1 VSLRGPRSTTQD
13 VFDAEMKA
21 AKDLGLPII
30 FHGGQSARASVST
43 AELKARGYLTPDLT
57 LVHFV
62 LATQADRDNMAA
74 AGVSLSYTV
83 HGELRVR
90 AGNAGE
96 QLLHMIA
103 SSVNVCLSF
112 DANSISPV
120 DMFSSM
126 CLAWDLGA
134 PKDGTST
141 EKLNAVDF
149 RQVME
154 MATIKGAKAMGY
166 DKLVGSLTPGKKAD
180 LILVRA
186 DDLNMVPFANVDCA
200 LVRAANAANVDT
212 VIVDGR
218 LMKRGGK
225 LVGIDTQTVTR
236 AAAMSAFQVRKR
248 AGGAFAPQDDTIPTY

>member
-1 VSLRGPRSTTQD
+1 
-13 VFDAEMKA
+13 
-21 AKDLGLPII
+21 
-30 FHGGQSARASVST
+30 
-43 AELKARGYLTPDLT
+43 
-57 LVHFV
+57 
-62 LATQADRDNMAA
+62 
-74 AGVSLSYTV
+74 
-83 HGELRVR
+83 
-90 AGNAGE
+90 
-96 QLLHMIA
+96 MIA
-103 SSVNVCLSF
+103 SGVNVCLSF

-149 RQVME
+149 RQVIE
-154 MATIKGAKAMGY
+154 MATIRGARAMGY
-166 DKLVGSLTPGKKAD
+166 DKLLGSLTPGKKAD

-212 VIVDGR
+212 VFVDGR

-225 LVGIDTQTVTR
+225 LVGIDTQAVTR
-236 AAAMSAFQVRKR
+236 AAAMSAHQVRKR
-248 AGGAFAPQDDTIPTY
+248 AGGAFTPASDTIPTY